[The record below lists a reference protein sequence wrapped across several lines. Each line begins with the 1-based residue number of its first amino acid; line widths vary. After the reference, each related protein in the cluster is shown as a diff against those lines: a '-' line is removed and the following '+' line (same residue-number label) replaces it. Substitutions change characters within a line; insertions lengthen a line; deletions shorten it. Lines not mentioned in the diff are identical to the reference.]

1 MRISDWSSDV
11 CSSDLNV
18 TNDPTHAGHARL
30 AVRRKIPQMRRT
42 VTMLMH
48 QLDLKIPPLAD
59 RAAMVKAARDAAMHD
74 VQHWHVAEQK
84 KWASARQFDP
94 AAGGQLDI
102 LEYGPTELHDGKF
115 PYSIRKNH
123 MKENPD
129 IREKSS
135 T

>member
-1 MRISDWSSDV
+1 
-11 CSSDLNV
+11 
-18 TNDPTHAGHARL
+18 
-30 AVRRKIPQMRRT
+30 
-42 VTMLMH
+42 MLMH
-48 QLDLKIPPLAD
+48 QHEWKIPPLAD

-102 LEYGPTELHDGKF
+102 LEYGPTELNDGKF

-123 MKENPD
+123 MKET
-129 IREKSS
+129 RSEEHTSELQSLMRTSYAVFCLK
-135 T
+135 TKK